1 MDCCFGY
8 WLENTI
14 SEYVEY
20 LTLTENKPVEQE
32 SPAKKKRSVT
42 YKVDDE
48 VAQFIEGDTA
58 NKNVWEEAL
67 GFTKEGAQVSVTG

>member
-1 MDCCFGY
+1 M
-8 WLENTI
+8 
-14 SEYVEY
+14 
-20 LTLTENKPVEQE
+20 EQE